1 MDAGEIERQ
10 GVPQRAQEPA
20 PEGIPELRRPLAE
33 NLSMA
38 VWDAAFRPP
47 PEPKGPT
54 PENPHLQYLW
64 FIYAHVP
71 MWSPGRATAGRLP

>member
-1 MDAGEIERQ
+1 VGPGGNGRQ
-10 GVPQRAQEPA
+10 RRRRGVRSRLPRGSRSCADPWPKTCQWLDGTQAFA
-20 PEGIPELRRPLAE
+20 PPGAE
-33 NLSMA
+33 A
-38 VWDAAFRPP
+38 
-47 PEPKGPT
+47 PT